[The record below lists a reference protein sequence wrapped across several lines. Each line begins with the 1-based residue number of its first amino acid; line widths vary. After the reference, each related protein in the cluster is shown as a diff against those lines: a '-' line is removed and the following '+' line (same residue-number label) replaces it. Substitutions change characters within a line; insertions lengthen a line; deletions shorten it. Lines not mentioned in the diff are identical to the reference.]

1 MRKNADNIFKI
12 LVILITLVSLFI
24 LIRKLYFREF
34 HLVHSWHFPMLF
46 AICIE
51 TFLI

>member
-24 LIRKLYFREF
+24 LIHKIYFKDY
-34 HLVHSWHFPMLF
+34 HLIDSWHFPMLF